1 MLDFKDDKKV
11 EELLQ
16 RIDEDLKKELS
27 EKRYNH
33 SIGVMKKAEEL
44 AKIYGEDVN
53 KVKLVGLA
61 HDIGKE
67 FSEEDKL
74 KYCRENEIF
83 VDEIERVNVGLLHAK
98 IGADICKKR
107 YEFTKDMQNA
117 IKYHT
122 TGNANMDILAKI
134 IFVADKIEDGR
145 KYKDEEHMESLE
157 KARKI
162 ALQNLNEAVLYEIDE
177 SLVYTIRKKK
187 LIHPDSIA
195 TRNKM
200 LSEES

>member
-1 MLDFKDDKKV
+1 ML
-11 EELLQ
+11 E
-16 RIDEDLKKELS
+16 IDGIKSELKKILS
-27 EKRYNH
+27 ERRYVH
-33 SIGVMKKAEEL
+33 SLGVAEEAEKL
-44 AKIYGEDVN
+44 ARRYGADQS
-53 KVKLVGLA
+53 KAYLAGLV
-61 HDIGKE
+61 HDCAKE
-67 FSEEDKL
+67 FPPEEMEGIL
-74 KYCRENEIF
+74 KTEYGVPVDSMSRLMPKILHGPLGACEAQRKFEIY
-83 VDEIERVNVGLLHAK
+83 DPEIL
-98 IGADICKKR
+98 D
-107 YEFTKDMQNA
+107 A

-200 LSEES
+200 LSEGS

>member
-1 MLDFKDDKKV
+1 
-11 EELLQ
+11 
-16 RIDEDLKKELS
+16 
-27 EKRYNH
+27 
-33 SIGVMKKAEEL
+33 
-44 AKIYGEDVN
+44 
-53 KVKLVGLA
+53 
-61 HDIGKE
+61 
-67 FSEEDKL
+67 
-74 KYCRENEIF
+74 
-83 VDEIERVNVGLLHAK
+83 
-98 IGADICKKR
+98 
-107 YEFTKDMQNA
+107 MQNA

-200 LSEES
+200 LSEGS